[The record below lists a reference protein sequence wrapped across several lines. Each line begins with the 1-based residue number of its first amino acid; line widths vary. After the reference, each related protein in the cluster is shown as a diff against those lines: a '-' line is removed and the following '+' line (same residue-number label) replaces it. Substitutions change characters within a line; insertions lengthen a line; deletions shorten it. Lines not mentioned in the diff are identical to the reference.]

1 MTSSPPLLQVDHL
14 KVSFKTDRGLARA
27 VNDVSLRVDIGETLG
42 VVGESGCGKSVTAL
56 AIMGLIPEPP
66 GRYEG
71 GQIWFKDRDLRTIS
85 RAALRRIRGNLISM
99 IFQEPMTS
107 LNPVMTCGD
116 QIVEA
121 VRLHLGLDRRSAWD
135 KAIELFRQV
144 DIPDP
149 ERRVREYPHQLSG
162 GLRQRVMI
170 ALALSCNPALL
181 IADEPTTALD
191 VTIQAQVLDLIRRQQ
206 QDREMGVIM
215 ISHDLGVIAEVAD
228 RVMIMYAGEVVE
240 EGTVEDIFHR
250 PQHPYTIG
258 LLAAVP
264 NPGRQMDRLQAI
276 NGSVPSAADLP
287 PGCPFHPRC
296 ARVVERCRS
305 DAPLLAPLAREAVH
319 RVRCWDVATVEPEPD
334 EARMSG

>member
-1 MTSSPPLLQVDHL
+1 MASSPPLLNVNHL
-14 KVSFKTDRGLARA
+14 KVSFKTGRGLARA
-27 VNDVSLRVDIGETLG
+27 VNDVSLRVDIGETVG
-42 VVGESGCGKSVTAL
+42 IVGESGCGKSVTAL

-71 GQIWFKDRDLRTIS
+71 GEVWFKERDLRTLS
-85 RAALRRIRGNLISM
+85 RTELRRIRGNQISM

-135 KAIELFRQV
+135 KAIELFREV

-181 IADEPTTALD
+181 IADEATTALD
-191 VTIQAQVLDLIRRQQ
+191 VTVQAQVLDLIRRQM

-215 ISHDLGVIAEVAD
+215 ISHDLGVIAQVAD
-228 RVMIMYAGEVVE
+228 RVMIMYAGEIVE
-240 EGTVEDIFHR
+240 AGTVEDIFYR
-250 PQHPYTIG
+250 CQHPYTIG

-264 NPGRQMDRLQAI
+264 DPSRELDRLQAI
-276 NGSVPSAADLP
+276 NGSVPSATDLP

-296 ARVVERCRS
+296 DRVMDRCRNE
-305 DAPLLAPLAREAVH
+305 APVLEPLATEAAH
-319 RVRCWDVATVEPEPD
+319 RVRCWDVSTVEP
-334 EARMSG
+334 

>member
-1 MTSSPPLLQVDHL
+1 MASSLPLLKVDHL
-14 KVSFKTDRGLARA
+14 TVSFMTGNGVARA
-27 VNDVSLRVDIGETLG
+27 VNDVSLQVDIGETLG
-42 VVGESGCGKSVTAL
+42 IVGESGCGKSVTAL
-56 AIMGLIPEPP
+56 GIMGLIPQPP

-71 GQIWFKDRDLRTIS
+71 GQVWFKDRDLRNVS
-85 RAALRRIRGNLISM
+85 KADLRRIRGNQISM

-107 LNPVMTCGD
+107 LNPVTTCGD
-116 QIVEA
+116 QIVET

-170 ALALSCNPALL
+170 AMALSCNPALL

-191 VTIQAQVLDLIRRQQ
+191 VTIQAQILDLIRRQQ
-206 QDREMGVIM
+206 QDREMGVIL

-228 RVMIMYAGEVVE
+228 RVMIMYAGEVIE
-240 EGTVEDIFHR
+240 EGTVEDIYHR

-258 LLAAVP
+258 LLTAVP
-264 NPGRQMDRLQAI
+264 NPDEPTDRLQAI
-276 NGSVPSAADLP
+276 GGSVPSAADLP

-296 ARVVERCRS
+296 ARAMDRCRV
-305 DAPLLAPLAREAVH
+305 DAPVLAPVTLGSVH
-319 RVRCWDVATVEPEPD
+319 RVRCWDVETVESEPD
-334 EARMSG
+334 EAHTSS

>member
-1 MTSSPPLLQVDHL
+1 MASSPPLLNVNHL
-14 KVSFKTDRGLARA
+14 KVSFKTGRGLARA
-27 VNDVSLRVDIGETLG
+27 VNDVSLRVDIGETVG
-42 VVGESGCGKSVTAL
+42 IVGESGCGKSVTAL

-71 GQIWFKDRDLRTIS
+71 GEVWFKERDLRTLS
-85 RAALRRIRGNLISM
+85 RADLRRIRGNQISM

-121 VRLHLGLDRRSAWD
+121 VRLHLGLDRRSAWE
-135 KAIELFRQV
+135 KAIELFREV

-181 IADEPTTALD
+181 IADEATTALD
-191 VTIQAQVLDLIRRQQ
+191 VTVQAQVLDLIRRQM

-215 ISHDLGVIAEVAD
+215 ISHDLGVIAQVAD
-228 RVMIMYAGEVVE
+228 RVMIMYAGEIVE
-240 EGTVEDIFHR
+240 AGTVEDIFYR

-264 NPGRQMDRLQAI
+264 DPSRELDRLQAI
-276 NGSVPSAADLP
+276 NGSVPSATDLP

-296 ARVVERCRS
+296 DRVMDRCRNE
-305 DAPLLAPLAREAVH
+305 APVLEPLATEAAH
-319 RVRCWDVATVEPEPD
+319 RVRCWDVSTVEP
-334 EARMSG
+334 